1 MGVFSRALVLGA
13 CVMAPLSL
21 SAGVATAEGL
31 TGEQIVATKCGVCH
45 QKDASG
51 LIPRI
56 DEGRR
61 TPEGWD
67 MTVVRMMRNNG
78 VDLTPEERTTVVQ
91 YLADT
96 RGLSIAETES
106 YRYILE
112 KMPVAEDVGP
122 TQEFT
127 EMCSRCHSFA
137 RVGLQRRTKDD
148 WRRLMNFHLG
158 QFPTAEYQ
166 ALARDRD
173 WWRIA
178 STDMVDQLAE
188 MFPLG
193 EAPAKID
200 PASLSGDWRL
210 AGHWPGHGD
219 YEGSMTAT
227 PKEGGDLSVSMTLSV
242 AGKEPVTFEGTARV
256 FGAGEWRASLSGE
269 GGKIRQ
275 VLARSDDGSGLTG
288 RWFMVDDDVVGAPLA
303 AVKVGSGPALL
314 AASPAYLKPGE
325 TTRVTLT
332 GTDLSGDPD
341 LGAGLEAKVVEASA
355 GTVVLDVTA
364 AADAAVGS
372 RDISLGG
379 AELPGSLVVYDALD
393 RVAVEP
399 AVTFARVGGNGG
411 PIPKVPAQFEAIGY
425 LNGPDGVPET
435 EDDIRVGAM
444 AATWRSE
451 DFDETAAA
459 MNDATFAGAISPM
472 GLFTPGP
479 AGPNPKRVKGT
490 NNTGNLSIVATVA
503 DGGKTLEGSGQ
514 LYVTVQRFVDW
525 PIR

>member
-1 MGVFSRALVLGA
+1 
-13 CVMAPLSL
+13 
-21 SAGVATAEGL
+21 
-31 TGEQIVATKCGVCH
+31 
-45 QKDASG
+45 
-51 LIPRI
+51 
-56 DEGRR
+56 
-61 TPEGWD
+61 
-67 MTVVRMMRNNG
+67 
-78 VDLTPEERTTVVQ
+78 
-91 YLADT
+91 
-96 RGLSIAETES
+96 
-106 YRYILE
+106 
-112 KMPVAEDVGP
+112 
-122 TQEFT
+122 
-127 EMCSRCHSFA
+127 
-137 RVGLQRRTKDD
+137 
-148 WRRLMNFHLG
+148 
-158 QFPTAEYQ
+158 
-166 ALARDRD
+166 
-173 WWRIA
+173 
-178 STDMVDQLAE
+178 MVDQLVE

-200 PASLSGDWRL
+200 PATLSGDWRL

-219 YEGSMTAT
+219 YEGAMTAS
-227 PKEGGDLSVSMTLSV
+227 PREGGDLSVSMTLSV
-242 AGKEPVTFEGTARV
+242 SGKDPVTFEGTARV

-269 GGKIRQ
+269 GGSIRQ

-288 RWFMVDDDVVGAPLA
+288 RWFMVDDDVVGAPMA

-314 AASPAYLKPGE
+314 AVSPAYLKPGE
-325 TTRVTLT
+325 TTRITLS
-332 GTDLSGDPD
+332 GTDLSGDAD

-364 AADAAVGS
+364 AADAVVGF

-379 AELPGSLVVYDALD
+379 AKLPGSLVVYDALD

-425 LNGPDGVPET
+425 LNGPDGAPET

-459 MNDATFAGAISPM
+459 MEDAKFAGGISPL
-472 GLFTPGP
+472 GLFTPGG
-479 AGPNPKRVKGT
+479 AGPNPDRVRGT

-503 DGGKTLEGSGQ
+503 DGGETLEGTGQ